1 MPYWERYF
9 EARDS
14 MCDDCDRLTPDEVQE
29 LIESISREKH
39 KYLEGIRNIM
49 NKIKH
54 FEKKL
59 RRWNEW
65 NGGSL

>member
-29 LIESISREKH
+29 LIKRISREKY
-39 KYLEGIRNIM
+39 KYFDGIRNIM
-49 NKIKH
+49 KKIIY

-59 RRWNEW
+59 RR
-65 NGGSL
+65 